1 MKKTKARFNLD
12 KYLKSIREILMDNY
26 GIDKDSAMDAI
37 KNSGLLD
44 SLRISAE
51 LTAHISEE
59 VWAEKIWMGYKK
71 KTIQRK
77 MRKDRCDKHK

>member
-26 GIDKDSAMDAI
+26 GVDKDTAMDAM
-37 KNSGLLD
+37 KHSGLLD

-59 VWAEKIWMGYKK
+59 VWAEKIWIGYKK
-71 KTIQRK
+71 YLIKE
-77 MRKDRCDKHK
+77 KHWETYAEKL